1 MAGKNHIF
9 KQKILS
15 QFNVNEED
23 LKRLCLKMGVK
34 SLAVF
39 GSVTQG
45 GFKIGQ
51 SDIDFLVEFPKGY
64 DLFNQRLPLQEA
76 LSVLTARNID
86 LLPEHE
92 INKHLRDS
100 ILQEA
105 RYL

>member
-1 MAGKNHIF
+1 MLRDELHLK
-9 KQKILS
+9 KQEI
-15 QFNVNEED
+15 E
-23 LKRLCLKMGVK
+23 
-34 SLAVF
+34 SLATKFGAKNIRIF
-39 GSVTQG
+39 GSVAKGTERDD
-45 GFKIGQ
+45 

-76 LSVLTARNID
+76 LSALTSRNID

-105 RYL
+105 RSL

>member
-1 MAGKNHIF
+1 MLRDKLHLR
-9 KQKILS
+9 KQEI
-15 QFNVNEED
+15 E
-23 LKRLCLKMGVK
+23 
-34 SLAVF
+34 SLAALFGAKNIRIF
-39 GSVTQG
+39 GSVARGTERDD
-45 GFKIGQ
+45 